1 MLTGTIA
8 FAALVL
14 VFVGLSV
21 KERMRLS
28 MFREKSWDFFPEG
41 KPSPLSQAVLNLM
54 GLAGG
59 IYLSLVMLLDFLKFQ
74 LPERIHLGQI
84 QLEPL
89 AAVSVALAVI
99 QPFVSR
105 LFVLRRRW

>member
-8 FAALVL
+8 FAALVMI
-14 VFVGLSV
+14 FIGLSI
-21 KERMRLS
+21 KERMRFS
-28 MFREKSWDFFPEG
+28 MWREKSWDSFPEN
-41 KPSPLSQAVLNLM
+41 KPSPFSQAVLNLV

-59 IYLSLVMLLDFLKFQ
+59 IYLSLVMFLDFLKFQ
-74 LPERIHLGQI
+74 LPERIHLGQV

-89 AAVSVALAVI
+89 AAISVALAII

-105 LFVLRRRW
+105 LFILRRRW